1 MEINNIQLIKPLF
14 DSKMNKIDETPKS
27 GVDETFGKYFKN
39 ALDNANDL
47 QVKSNEE
54 TLKFITGETSDIHQP
69 LIAAEEA
76 RLYMEFVMQVRNKLV
91 ESYQE
96 RSRMQ
101 I

>member
-1 MEINNIQLIKPLF
+1 MEINNIQHMQPLF
-14 DSKMNKIDETPKS
+14 DSKMNRIDEAPKS
-27 GVDETFGKYFKN
+27 ENDETFGKYFKN

-47 QVKSNEE
+47 QIKSNEE

-69 LIAAEEA
+69 LIAAEES
-76 RLYMEFVMQVRNKLV
+76 RLYMEFVIQVRNKLV

-96 RSRMQ
+96 ISRMQ

>member
-1 MEINNIQLIKPLF
+1 MEINSIKPLF
-14 DSKMNKIDETPKS
+14 DHRMNSIDEVPE
-27 GVDETFGKYFKN
+27 GNNNETFGKYFKN

-47 QVKSNEE
+47 QIKSNEE
-54 TLKFITGETSDIHQP
+54 ALKFITGESSDMHQA

-96 RSRMQ
+96 VSRMQ